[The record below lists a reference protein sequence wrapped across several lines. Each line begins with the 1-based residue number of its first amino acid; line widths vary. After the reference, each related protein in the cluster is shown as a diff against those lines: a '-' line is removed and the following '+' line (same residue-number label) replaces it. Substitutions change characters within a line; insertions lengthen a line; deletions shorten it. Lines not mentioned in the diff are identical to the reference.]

1 MLCGFP
7 PFYEENNDKLFERI
21 RKGDFDF
28 PSPHWDA
35 ISNEAKDLVTKLLT
49 TDPKKRITADQ
60 ILAHPWIKGE
70 KVSNTNIP
78 NIQERVKAFNSKKK
92 QLKKTGTAL

>member
-35 ISNEAKDLVTKLLT
+35 ISNEGIASMCSFSRNSFLNSRDILT
-49 TDPKKRITADQ
+49 NFYFSSA
-60 ILAHPWIKGE
+60 
-70 KVSNTNIP
+70 
-78 NIQERVKAFNSKKK
+78 KKK
-92 QLKKTGTAL
+92 YS